1 MIVLTDILPVL
12 AHFATA
18 FTAPTFCRVQTL
30 VAAAILTPGR
40 HTIANLIRNL
50 GPFASAQPGT
60 YQRVLS
66 AARWS
71 AMELSCLL
79 IRLILLRFCPDGKL
93 VLLGDDTVDGHRG
106 KRVFGKGRHR
116 DPVRSSQSHTVWRY
130 GHKWIVLCILVR
142 LPFAK
147 RPWALPIL
155 VDLYA
160 DSDTDRKLGR
170 PHRTP
175 IQRMIRL
182 LRFVHRRVPD
192 RELVFVGDGGFS
204 SHEMGRFCA
213 SKKIALVGKYAGDAA
228 LYQPPGPY
236 SGRGR
241 PRVKGAKLPSPSVVV
256 SRSAA
261 RKAVVDWYGSGRREV
276 ELVEGTGLWNRDGR
290 GLLPVRWVFVRDISG
305 THRDTYVYTT
315 DMSLSAEAIVSHYT
329 SRWNIE
335 TLFQEMRSYMG
346 LETTQ
351 GWCEKTVLRA
361 APCLF
366 GLYSLVVLAYAEL
379 PEAVRKA
386 GKGVEWVGKSTRTFS
401 DCIRTVRQYIWR
413 EGLLRRLDSSG
424 LLDQLSDEL
433 REFLLDGLAPAT

>member
-1 MIVLTDILPVL
+1 
-12 AHFATA
+12 
-18 FTAPTFCRVQTL
+18 
-30 VAAAILTPGR
+30 
-40 HTIANLIRNL
+40 
-50 GPFASAQPGT
+50 
-60 YQRVLS
+60 
-66 AARWS
+66 
-71 AMELSCLL
+71 MELSCLL
-79 IRLILLRFCPDGKL
+79 TQLILLRFCPEGKL

-116 DPVRSSQSHTVWRY
+116 DPVRSSRSHTVWRY

-155 VDLYA
+155 VDLYT

-213 SKKIALVGKYAGDAA
+213 SKEIALVGKYAGDAA
-228 LYQPPGPY
+228 LYRPPGPY
-236 SGRGR
+236 GGRGR

-256 SRSAA
+256 SQSAA
-261 RKAVVDWYGSGRREV
+261 RRAVVDWYGSGRREV

-290 GLLPVRWVFVRDISG
+290 GLLEVRWVFVRDVSG
-305 THRDTYVYTT
+305 THRDAYVYTT
-315 DMSLSAEAIVSHYT
+315 DMTLSAEAIVGHYT

-335 TLFQEMRSYMG
+335 TTFQEMRSYMG

-351 GWCEKTVLRA
+351 GWCERTVLRS

-379 PEAVRKA
+379 PEAVQKA
-386 GKGVEWVGKSTRTFS
+386 GRGVEWVGKCTTTFS
-401 DCIRTVRQYIWR
+401 DCVRTVRQYIWR
-413 EGLLRRLDSSG
+413 EGLLRRLDSGG
-424 LLDQLSDEL
+424 LLDQLSEEMREL
-433 REFLLDGLAPAT
+433 LLDGLAPAT

>member
-18 FTAPTFCRVQTL
+18 FTAPTFLRVQTL
-30 VAAAILTPGR
+30 IAAAILTPGR
-40 HTIANLIRNL
+40 HTVANLIRNL
-50 GPFASAQPGT
+50 GPFAPANPGT

-71 AMELSCLL
+71 SMELSCLL
-79 IRLILLRFCPDGKL
+79 IRLILVRFCPEGKL
-93 VLLGDDTVDGHRG
+93 VLLGDDTVDGHKG
-106 KRVFGKGRHR
+106 KCVFGKGRHR
-116 DPVRSSQSHTVWRY
+116 DPVRSSHSHTVWRY
-130 GHKWIVLCILVR
+130 GHKWVVLCILVR

-155 VDLYA
+155 VDLYTDA
-160 DSDTDRKLGR
+160 DTDRKLGR

-182 LRFVHRRVPD
+182 VRFVKRRVPG
-192 RELVFVGDGGFS
+192 REVVFVGDGGFS
-204 SHEMGRFCA
+204 SHELGRFCV
-213 SKKIALVGKYAGDAA
+213 SRGIALVGLYAGDAA
-228 LYQPPGPY
+228 LYEPPGAY

-241 PRVKGAKLPSPSVVV
+241 PRVKGAKLPSPAEVA

-261 RKAVVDWYGSGRREV
+261 RRTMVDWYGAGRREV
-276 ELVEGTGLWNRDGR
+276 ELVDGTAMWNRDGC
-290 GLLPVRWVFVRDISG
+290 GLLEVRWVFVRDISG
-305 THRDTYVYTT
+305 THRDTYVFTT
-315 DMSLSAEAIVSHYT
+315 DANLSAETIVGHFT

-335 TLFQEMRSYMG
+335 TTFQEMRSYMG

-351 GWCEKTVLRA
+351 GWCEKTVLRT

-366 GLYSLVVLAYAEL
+366 GMYSLVVLAYAEL

-386 GKGVEWVGKSTRTFS
+386 AKGVEWVGKCTTTFS

-424 LLDQLSDEL
+424 LLDQLCDEM
-433 REFLLDGLAPAT
+433 RELLLDGLTPAT